1 MVFLTRETRHVK
13 IRENI
18 IYCANSIASKW
29 ESRQYV
35 SLAKHLRRVTFP
47 ATALCPGAELGL
59 PRGTFSCSGNI
70 TKLL

>member
-1 MVFLTRETRHVK
+1 MVFLTRATRHVT

-35 SLAKHLRRVTFP
+35 SLAKHLHRVIFS
-47 ATALCPGAELGL
+47 ATAL
-59 PRGTFSCSGNI
+59 
-70 TKLL
+70 